1 MHAQLQP
8 LSQGTSA
15 AKCNLLPETAQREW
29 LVHGTTPTISSRVL
43 GSVQGKSLLHAHR
56 RALSMSRDVK
66 AAVQAGHHRDETFLI
81 LKMVDQFISATTRAL
96 SADWN

>member
-1 MHAQLQP
+1 MHAQFQP
-8 LSQGTSA
+8 LSQGTCA

-81 LKMVDQFISATTRAL
+81 LKMVDEFISAATRAL